1 MTAEAV
7 KAPVIGRLLTVRSC
21 TDGEKVVGGGSRLRS
36 ETRRRGDAR
45 RRRRDGLTSGGAE
58 RDRVV
63 RCARTVET
71 TSLKHA
77 RSGGALAARRRRGFG
92 QRRLQTGDDL
102 V

>member
-1 MTAEAV
+1 MGRRWWWVAAGFGV
-7 KAPVIGRLLTVRSC
+7 KH
-21 TDGEKVVGGGSRLRS
+21 DGVA
-36 ETRRRGDAR
+36 TRG

-92 QRRLQTGDDL
+92 QWRLQTGDDL